1 MFRKSS
7 KQPQLDLFGSS
18 QHLLKGKARDQYT
31 DNQGWHNQFRQEIVS
46 RIDED
51 LFQVLFNDTMGA
63 PNASISVLV
72 GMLALKEGFGWSDWQ
87 LFEQCRFNLL
97 VRSALGL
104 FNITDSVPTESTYY
118 LFRKRLHEHA
128 RDQGEDLLQKT
139 FATITQQQIKEFNV
153 NGRHIRMDSKL
164 IGSNSA
170 YFSRYEIIHQVL
182 VSFYKSLSKAQCQR
196 LSAEQ
201 LDQLKA
207 LTDEEAGKTI
217 YRSTKEEITSRMQ
230 VLGLLIYKLLS
241 LFRAQEN
248 EAYLLLE
255 RVFQEQ
261 YKVAEEQAI
270 ELRPREEIK
279 ADSLQSP
286 HDPDSTFRRKQDQ
299 KVKGY
304 NVNLSETIDDDGLN
318 LITDVIVDK
327 AHVSDVD
334 FLQPAIEASRQVTGQ
349 PVDNVYVDG
358 GYQSPDHDALC
369 PDIDIVYTG
378 MQGSAGRYDLQS
390 GPDGLI
396 VTDTRNGECYKARLV
411 KKIKTSKEER
421 WYIDTEEKR
430 VYFSQQAIR
439 AAELR
444 RQLRQR
450 PREEIHKRNNV
461 EATIFQLVYHLRNNK
476 SKYRGLIKQRIW
488 ATCRSLWINLVRI
501 INYIKECSPGGV
513 TLCQRSV
520 MNGTL
525 AIYPSPFLKIWI
537 QQSIFDLKNSD

>member
-31 DNQGWHNQFRQEIVS
+31 DNQGWHNQFRKEIVS

-51 LFQVLFNDTMGA
+51 LFQVLFDDAMGA

-72 GMLALKEGFGWSDWQ
+72 GMMALKEGFGWSDWQ

-128 RDQGEDLLQKT
+128 RDQGVDLLQKT

-182 VSFYKSLSKAQCQR
+182 VTFYKSLSKAQYQR
-196 LSAEQ
+196 LFAEQ

-207 LTDEEAGKTI
+207 LTDEEPGKTI

-230 VLGLLIYKLLS
+230 ALGLLIYKLLP
-241 LFRAQEN
+241 LFCAQDS
-248 EAYLLLE
+248 EAYPLLE

-261 YKVAEEQAI
+261 YKVAEEQTI
-270 ELRPREEIK
+270 LLRPREEIK

-304 NVNLSETIDDDGLN
+304 NVNLSETIDNDGLN
-318 LITDVIVDK
+318 LITDIIVEQ
-327 AHVSDVD
+327 AHISDVD
-334 FLQPAIEASRQVTGQ
+334 FLQPAIEASMQVTDQ
-349 PVDNVYVDG
+349 PVDNLYVDG

-378 MQGSAGRYDLQS
+378 IQGSAGRYDLQA

-396 VTDTRNGECYKARLV
+396 VTDTHTGEVHKARLA
-411 KKIKTSKEER
+411 KKIKTSKEDR
-421 WYIDTEEKR
+421 WYIDTEQGR
-430 VYFSQQAIR
+430 IYFSQQAIR
-439 AAELR
+439 TAHLR
-444 RQLRQR
+444 RQLKKRLK
-450 PREEIHKRNNV
+450 EEIHRRNNV

-476 SKYRGLIKQRIW
+476 SKYRGLIKQKIW
-488 ATCRSLWINLVRI
+488 VTCRSLWINLVRI
-501 INYIKECSPGGV
+501 INFIKERRSGCG
-513 TLCQRSV
+513 TLCQRPV
-520 MNGTL
+520 VN
-525 AIYPSPFLKIWI
+525 
-537 QQSIFDLKNSD
+537 SIMAV